1 MSGSTPV
8 NDLIFGLMAGVEQVR
23 RILDQSVIGI
33 VPLNWRYEPAKMK
46 EFLSG
51 IAHYGF
57 RGIQI
62 SGEQAESVDFLR
74 EMRVQDIAPAEQY
87 LAIRCDEDG
96 PLSGSEAESA
106 KTIQQAVAARVEMIV
121 FAVDGTEG
129 RDRSAGRVDLGP
141 HLSELA
147 FTKLAAHIETFA
159 KLAATHGIKSSFHP
173 HAGTYVESEN
183 ETCKLMNQLDPQL
196 VGLCLDVGHWIV
208 AGEDPIKAVRD
219 FGKRITHVHIKDV
232 SGEILENML
241 TGEIPTMN
249 VAVEEFKLFVP
260 AGTGLLKLRDFL
272 AELEKVSFCG
282 WLMSEQ
288 DSAWEPSEVA
298 SGVSIAN
305 IQNALT

>member
-1 MSGSTPV
+1 M
-8 NDLIFGLMAGVEQVR
+8 Q
-23 RILDQSVIGI
+23 RILDQCGIGI
-33 VPLNWRYEPAKMK
+33 VPLNWRYKPAKMQ

-62 SGEQAESVDFLR
+62 SGEQSESLDFLS
-74 EMRVQDIAPAEQY
+74 EMRVHGIAPAEQY

-96 PLSGSEAESA
+96 PLSGSEVESA
-106 KTIQQAVAARVEMIV
+106 RTIRQAIAAKVEMIV
-121 FAVDGTEG
+121 FAVDGTEE
-129 RDRSAGRVDLGP
+129 RDKSAGRVDSGP
-141 HLSELA
+141 RLRDVA
-147 FTKLAAHIETFA
+147 FTKLAEHIEIFA
-159 KLAATHGIKSSFHP
+159 KLASAHGIKSSFHP
-173 HAGTYVESEN
+173 HAGTFVESEK
-183 ETCKLMNQLDPQL
+183 ETRELMGQLDPQL

-232 SGEILENML
+232 DGDVLVKML
-241 TGEIPTMN
+241 SGEIPTMN
-249 VAVEEFKLFVP
+249 AAVEDFKLFVP
-260 AGTGLLKLRDFL
+260 AGTGLLKLREFL
-272 AELEKVSFCG
+272 AELEKVSYCG

-305 IQNALT
+305 IQNAIT

>member
-1 MSGSTPV
+1 M
-8 NDLIFGLMAGVEQVR
+8 Q
-23 RILDQSVIGI
+23 RILDQCGIGI
-33 VPLNWRYEPAKMK
+33 VPLNWRYKPAKMQ

-62 SGEQAESVDFLR
+62 SGEQSESLDFLS
-74 EMRVQDIAPAEQY
+74 EMRVHGIAPAEQY

-96 PLSGSEAESA
+96 PLSGSEVESA
-106 KTIQQAVAARVEMIV
+106 RTIRQAIAAKVEMIV
-121 FAVDGTEG
+121 FAVDGTEE
-129 RDRSAGRVDLGP
+129 RDKSAGRVDSGP
-141 HLSELA
+141 RLRDVA
-147 FTKLAAHIETFA
+147 FTKLAEHIEIFA
-159 KLAATHGIKSSFHP
+159 KLASAHGIKSSFHP
-173 HAGTYVESEN
+173 HAGTFVESEK
-183 ETCKLMNQLDPQL
+183 ETRELMGQLDPQL

-232 SGEILENML
+232 DGDVLVKML
-241 TGEIPTMN
+241 SGEIPTMN
-249 VAVEEFKLFVP
+249 AAVEDFKLFVP
-260 AGTGLLKLRDFL
+260 AGTGLLKLREFL
-272 AELEKVSFCG
+272 AELEKVSYCG

>member
-1 MSGSTPV
+1 M
-8 NDLIFGLMAGVEQVR
+8 R

-33 VPLNWRYEPAKMK
+33 VPLNWRYESAKMQ

-62 SGEQAESVDFLR
+62 SGEQSESLDFLR
-74 EMRVQDIAPAEQY
+74 EMRIQGIVPAEQY
-87 LAIRCDEDG
+87 LAIRCDEEG
-96 PLSGSEAESA
+96 PLLSSEEESVR
-106 KTIQQAVAARVEMIV
+106 TIHQAVAAKVEMIV
-121 FAVDGTEG
+121 FAVDGTEE
-129 RDRSAGRVDLGP
+129 RDRSAGRVDRGP
-141 HLSELA
+141 RLSDAA

-173 HAGTYVESEN
+173 HAGTFVESEN
-183 ETCKLMNQLDPQL
+183 ETCKLMEQLDPQL

-232 SGEILENML
+232 SGEVLEKML
-241 TGEIPTMN
+241 TGEILTMN
-249 VAVEEFKLFVP
+249 EAVEDFKLFIP
-260 AGTGLLKLRDFL
+260 AGTGLLKLREFL
-272 AELEKVSFCG
+272 TELEKVSFSG

-305 IQNALT
+305 IQNALA